1 MLLKMRDFRTEE
13 QREIPKSYYK
23 LSEDQLD
30 RLRDL
35 LKKVSIENRPPQS
48 LPRSLRKMR
57 EILFLGEL
65 IAIGVLCASTFPLVA
80 LTLVVALL
88 LGRIDGVKYIIFINL
103 MAWPLVLIFWVL
115 PLLVLIFSNAF
126 IRFSKQRETD
136 KLMAAA
142 SWLIM
147 NSKNIPR
154 EALSQ
159 EMVSLKYFMSVMKSG
174 TDFNL
179 NDKQREDFRIQRLKQ
194 LLRKIN
200 PKRMDIPDLKWGR
213 LELIQKWIV
222 RADIIFG
229 SVSCYLVMFSGSM
242 LLPIEQSFALFAI
255 MTIGMIIVYKW
266 LLQFQK
272 KKAEQELA
280 ELLQLADEE
289 AKRIKK
295 KSLAL
300 PAELIQELDDCM
312 YELKESYEMT
322 V

>member
-1 MLLKMRDFRTEE
+1 MRDFRTEE
-13 QREIPKSYYK
+13 QKEIPKSYYK

-35 LKKVSIENRPPQS
+35 LKKVSIKNRPPQS

-57 EILFLGEL
+57 EVLFLGKL
-65 IAIGVLCASTFPLVA
+65 ISIGVLCASAFPLVA
-80 LTLVVALL
+80 ITFVVVLL
-88 LGRIDGVKYIIFINL
+88 LGDIDGVKYLIFINL

-115 PLLVLIFSNAF
+115 PLLVLLFSNAF

-147 NSKNIPR
+147 NSKNKPR

-229 SVSCYLVMFSGSM
+229 SVLCYLVLFNGSM
-242 LLPIEQSFALFAI
+242 FLPIEESFALFAI
-255 MTIGMIIVYKW
+255 LTIGMIIVYKW

-272 KKAEQELA
+272 KKAKQELE
-280 ELLQLADEE
+280 ELLRLADED
-289 AKRIKK
+289 AKRIKEQQLEL
-295 KSLAL
+295 SE
-300 PAELIQELDDCM
+300 ELIQELDDCM
-312 YELKESYEMT
+312 YELKESYKMT

>member
-1 MLLKMRDFRTEE
+1 MRDFRTEE

-35 LKKVSIENRPPQS
+35 LKKVSIKNRPPQS
-48 LPRSLRKMR
+48 LPRSPRKMR
-57 EILFLGEL
+57 EILFLGKL
-65 IAIGVLCASTFPLVA
+65 ISIAVLCASAFPLVA

-88 LGRIDGVKYIIFINL
+88 IGRIDGVKYLIGINL
-103 MAWPLVLIFWVL
+103 MAWPLVLIFWAL

-136 KLMAAA
+136 QLMNAAN
-142 SWLIM
+142 WLIM
-147 NSKNIPR
+147 NSKNKPR

-159 EMVSLKYFMSVMKSG
+159 EMVSLKYFVSVMKSG
-174 TDFNL
+174 TEYNQ
-179 NDKQREDFRIQRLKQ
+179 NDKQREDFRIRRLKQ

-200 PKRMDIPDLKWGR
+200 PKRTDIPNSKWGR
-213 LELIQKWIV
+213 LQLVQKWIV

-242 LLPIEQSFALFAI
+242 FLPIEQSFALFAI
-255 MTIGMIIVYKW
+255 LTIGMIIVYKW

-272 KKAEQELA
+272 KKVKQELA
-280 ELLQLADEE
+280 ELLQAATSE

-300 PAELIQELDDCM
+300 PAELVQELDDCV
-312 YELKESYEMT
+312 YELRESFEIT

>member
-1 MLLKMRDFRTEE
+1 MRDFRTEE

-23 LSEDQLD
+23 LSEDQLE

-35 LKKVSIENRPPQS
+35 LKKVSIGNSPPQS

-57 EILFLGEL
+57 EVLFLGKL
-65 IAIGVLCASTFPLVA
+65 ISIGVLCASAFPLVA

-88 LGRIDGVKYIIFINL
+88 LGRIDGVKYLIFINL

-142 SWLIM
+142 NWLIM

-154 EALSQ
+154 DALSQ

-242 LLPIEQSFALFAI
+242 LLPIEQSLALFAI
-255 MTIGMIIVYKW
+255 LTIGMVIVYKW

-272 KKAEQELA
+272 KKAKQELT
-280 ELLQLADEE
+280 ELLQLADED
-289 AKRIKK
+289 AKRSKEQQLEL
-295 KSLAL
+295 SE
-300 PAELIQELDDCM
+300 ELIQELDDCV
-312 YELKESYEMT
+312 YELTESYEMT

>member
-1 MLLKMRDFRTEE
+1 MRDFRTEE
-13 QREIPKSYYK
+13 QKEIPKSYYK

-35 LKKVSIENRPPQS
+35 LKKVSIKNRPPQS

-57 EILFLGEL
+57 EVLFLGKL
-65 IAIGVLCASTFPLVA
+65 ISIGVLCASAFPLVA
-80 LTLVVALL
+80 LTFVVALL
-88 LGRIDGVKYIIFINL
+88 LGRIDGVKYLIFINL

-115 PLLVLIFSNAF
+115 PLLVLLFSNAF

-147 NSKNIPR
+147 NSKNKPR

-159 EMVSLKYFMSVMKSG
+159 EYFMSVMKSG

-179 NDKQREDFRIQRLKQ
+179 NDKQREDFRIRRLKK

-213 LELIQKWIV
+213 LQLVQKWIV

-229 SVSCYLVMFSGSM
+229 SVLCYLVLFNGSM
-242 LLPIEQSFALFAI
+242 FLPIEESFALFAI
-255 MTIGMIIVYKW
+255 LTIGMIILYRW

-272 KKAEQELA
+272 KKAEQELE
-280 ELLQLADEE
+280 ELLQVATAE

-295 KSLAL
+295 QQLELSE
-300 PAELIQELDDCM
+300 ELIQELDDCV
-312 YELKESYEMT
+312 YELRESFGIT

>member
-1 MLLKMRDFRTEE
+1 MRDFRTED

-23 LSEDQLD
+23 LSEDQLE

-35 LKKVSIENRPPQS
+35 LKKVSIKNRPPQS

-57 EILFLGEL
+57 EVLFLGKL
-65 IAIGVLCASTFPLVA
+65 ISIGVLCASAFPLVA
-80 LTLVVALL
+80 LTFVVALL
-88 LGRIDGVKYIIFINL
+88 LGRIDGVKYLIFINL

-115 PLLVLIFSNAF
+115 PLLVLLFSNAF

-136 KLMAAA
+136 QLMNTAN
-142 SWLIM
+142 WLIM
-147 NSKNIPR
+147 NSKNKPR

-229 SVSCYLVMFSGSM
+229 SVLCYLVLFNGSM
-242 LLPIEQSFALFAI
+242 FLPIEQSFALFAI
-255 MTIGMIIVYKW
+255 LTIGMIILYRW

-272 KKAEQELA
+272 KKAKQELA
-280 ELLQLADEE
+280 ELLQVATAE
-289 AKRIKK
+289 AKRIKEQQLEL
-295 KSLAL
+295 SE
-300 PAELIQELDDCM
+300 ELIQELDDCV
-312 YELKESYEMT
+312 YEVTESYGMT

>member
-1 MLLKMRDFRTEE
+1 MRDFRTEE
-13 QREIPKSYYK
+13 QREIPKSYYN
-23 LSEDQLD
+23 LTEDQLD

-35 LKKVSIENRPPQS
+35 LKKVSIKNRPPQS

-57 EILFLGEL
+57 EVLFLGKL
-65 IAIGVLCASTFPLVA
+65 ISIGVLCASAFPLVA
-80 LTLVVALL
+80 LTFVVALL
-88 LGRIDGVKYIIFINL
+88 LGRIDGVKYLIFINL

-115 PLLVLIFSNAF
+115 PLLVLLFSNAF

-142 SWLIM
+142 NWLIM

-154 EALSQ
+154 DALSQ

-200 PKRMDIPDLKWGR
+200 PKRTDIPDLKWGR
-213 LELIQKWIV
+213 LQLVQKWIV

-229 SVSCYLVMFSGSM
+229 SVLCYLVLFNGSM
-242 LLPIEQSFALFAI
+242 FLPIEESFALFAI
-255 MTIGMIIVYKW
+255 LTIGMIILYRW

-272 KKAEQELA
+272 KKAKQELV
-280 ELLQLADEE
+280 ELLQVATAE
-289 AKRIKK
+289 AKRIKEQQLEL
-295 KSLAL
+295 S
-300 PAELIQELDDCM
+300 AELIQELDDCV
-312 YELKESYEMT
+312 YEVRESYGMT

>member
-1 MLLKMRDFRTEE
+1 MRDFRTEE
-13 QREIPKSYYK
+13 QKEIPRSYYK

-35 LKKVSIENRPPQS
+35 LKKVSIKNRPPQS

-57 EILFLGEL
+57 EVLFLGKL
-65 IAIGVLCASTFPLVA
+65 IAIGVLCASAFPLVA

-88 LGRIDGVKYIIFINL
+88 LGRIDGVKYLIFINL

-147 NSKNIPR
+147 NSKNKPR

-213 LELIQKWIV
+213 LQLVQKWIV

-229 SVSCYLVMFSGSM
+229 SVLCYLVLFNGSM
-242 LLPIEQSFALFAI
+242 FLPIEESFALFAI
-255 MTIGMIIVYKW
+255 LTIGMIILYRW

-272 KKAEQELA
+272 KKAKQELE
-280 ELLQLADEE
+280 ELLQVATSE
-289 AKRIKK
+289 AKRIKEK
-295 KSLAL
+295 PLDLS
-300 PAELIQELDDCM
+300 AELIQELDDCM
-312 YELKESYEMT
+312 YELRESYGMT

>member
-1 MLLKMRDFRTEE
+1 MRDFRTEE

-57 EILFLGEL
+57 EVLFLGKL
-65 IAIGVLCASTFPLVA
+65 ISIGVLCASAFPIVA
-80 LTLVVALL
+80 LTFVVVLL
-88 LGRIDGVKYIIFINL
+88 LGNIDGVKYILFINL

-115 PLLVLIFSNAF
+115 PLLVLIFSNVF

-136 KLMAAA
+136 QLMNAAN
-142 SWLIM
+142 WLIM
-147 NSKNIPR
+147 NSKNKPR

-159 EMVSLKYFMSVMKSG
+159 EMVSLKYFMSVMQIVTG
-174 TDFNL
+174 FYQNE
-179 NDKQREDFRIQRLKQ
+179 KQREDFRIKRLKQ

-200 PKRMDIPDLKWGR
+200 PKRMDIPELKWGR
-213 LELIQKWIV
+213 LQLVQKWIV

-229 SVSCYLVMFSGSM
+229 SVLCYLVLFNGSM
-242 LLPIEQSFALFAI
+242 FLPIEKSFALFAI
-255 MTIGMIIVYKW
+255 LTIGMIILYRW

-272 KKAEQELA
+272 KKAKQELA
-280 ELLQLADEE
+280 ELLQVATAE

-295 KSLAL
+295 QQLELSE
-300 PAELIQELDDCM
+300 ELIQELDDCV
-312 YELKESYEMT
+312 YELRESYGMT

>member
-1 MLLKMRDFRTEE
+1 MRDFRTEE

-57 EILFLGEL
+57 EVLFLGKL
-65 IAIGVLCASTFPLVA
+65 ISIGVLCASAFPLVA
-80 LTLVVALL
+80 ITFVVVLL
-88 LGRIDGVKYIIFINL
+88 LGNIDGVKYIIFTNL
-103 MAWPLVLIFWVL
+103 MAWPLVLIFWGL
-115 PLLVLIFSNAF
+115 PLLVLLFSIGF

-136 KLMAAA
+136 RLMNAANY
-142 SWLIM
+142 II
-147 NSKNIPR
+147 NGSKNIPR

-174 TDFNL
+174 TDYNQ

-200 PKRMDIPDLKWGR
+200 PKRTDLPDLKWGT
-213 LELIQKWIV
+213 LQLVQKWIV

-229 SVSCYLVMFSGSM
+229 SVLCYLVLFNGSM
-242 LLPIEQSFALFAI
+242 FLPIEKSFALFAI
-255 MTIGMIIVYKW
+255 LTIGMIILYRW
-266 LLQFQK
+266 LLQVQK
-272 KKAEQELA
+272 KKVKQEIE
-280 ELLQLADEE
+280 ELLRLADED
-289 AKRIKK
+289 AKSIKEEH
-295 KSLAL
+295 LEL
-300 PAELIQELDDCM
+300 PEELIQELDDCM
-312 YELKESYEMT
+312 YELRESYGMT

>member
-1 MLLKMRDFRTEE
+1 MRDFRTEE
-13 QREIPKSYYK
+13 QKEIPKSYYK
-23 LSEDQLD
+23 LTEDQLD

-35 LKKVSIENRPPQS
+35 LKKVSIKNRPPQS

-57 EILFLGEL
+57 EVLFLGKL
-65 IAIGVLCASTFPLVA
+65 ISIGVLCASTFPLVA
-80 LTLVVALL
+80 LTFVVALL
-88 LGRIDGVKYIIFINL
+88 LGRIDGVKYLIFINL

-115 PLLVLIFSNAF
+115 PLLVLLFSNAF

-136 KLMAAA
+136 KLMNAANY
-142 SWLIM
+142 II
-147 NSKNIPR
+147 NGSKNIPR

-159 EMVSLKYFMSVMKSG
+159 DMVSLKYFMSVMKSG

-200 PKRMDIPDLKWGR
+200 PKRIDIPELKWGR
-213 LELIQKWIV
+213 LQLVQKWIV

-229 SVSCYLVMFSGSM
+229 SVLCYLVLFNGSM
-242 LLPIEQSFALFAI
+242 FLPIEELFALFAI
-255 MTIGMIIVYKW
+255 LTIGMIILYRW

-272 KKAEQELA
+272 KKAKQELA
-280 ELLQLADEE
+280 ELLKLADED
-289 AKRIKK
+289 AKRIKEK
-295 KSLAL
+295 PLELS
-300 PAELIQELDDCM
+300 AELIQELDDCV
-312 YELKESYEMT
+312 YELTESYKMT

>member
-1 MLLKMRDFRTEE
+1 MRDFRTED

-35 LKKVSIENRPPQS
+35 LKKVSIENSPPQS

-57 EILFLGEL
+57 EVLFLGEL
-65 IAIGVLCASTFPLVA
+65 ISIGVLCASAFPLVA
-80 LTLVVALL
+80 ITFVVALL
-88 LGRIDGVKYIIFINL
+88 LGRIDGVKYILFINL
-103 MAWPLVLIFWVL
+103 MAWPLVLIFWGL

-136 KLMAAA
+136 RLMNAANY
-142 SWLIM
+142 II
-147 NSKNIPR
+147 NGSKNIPR
-154 EALSQ
+154 DALSQ

-174 TDFNL
+174 TDFNQ
-179 NDKQREDFRIQRLKQ
+179 NEKQREDFRIPRLKQ

-200 PKRMDIPDLKWGR
+200 PKRTDIPDSKWGT

-229 SVSCYLVMFSGSM
+229 SVLCYLVMFSGYISLTLEM
-242 LLPIEQSFALFAI
+242 IFSLFAI
-255 MTIGMIIVYKW
+255 LMIGMIIVYKW

-280 ELLQLADEE
+280 ELLQVATAE

-295 KSLAL
+295 QQLELSE
-300 PAELIQELDDCM
+300 ELIQELDDCV
-312 YELKESYEMT
+312 YELRESYKMT

>member
-1 MLLKMRDFRTEE
+1 MEE
-13 QREIPKSYYK
+13 HREMPKSYYN
-23 LSEDQLD
+23 LSEDQLS

-35 LKKVSIENRPPQS
+35 LKKVSIKNRPPQS

-57 EILFLGEL
+57 EVLFLGKL
-65 IAIGVLCASTFPLVA
+65 ISIGVLCASAFPLVA
-80 LTLVVALL
+80 LTFVVALL
-88 LGRIDGVKYIIFINL
+88 LGRIDGVKYLIFINL

-115 PLLVLIFSNAF
+115 PLLVLLFSNAF

-147 NSKNIPR
+147 NSKNKPR

-179 NDKQREDFRIQRLKQ
+179 NDKQREDFRIRRLKK

-213 LELIQKWIV
+213 LQLVQKWIV

-229 SVSCYLVMFSGSM
+229 SVLCYLVLFNGSM
-242 LLPIEQSFALFAI
+242 FLPIEDSFALFAI
-255 MTIGMIIVYKW
+255 LTIGMIILYRW

-272 KKAEQELA
+272 KKAEQELE
-280 ELLQLADEE
+280 ELLQVATAE

-295 KSLAL
+295 QQLELSE
-300 PAELIQELDDCM
+300 ELIQELDDCV
-312 YELKESYEMT
+312 YELSQAYGMT
-322 V
+322 I

>member
-1 MLLKMRDFRTEE
+1 MRDFRTEE
-13 QREIPKSYYK
+13 QKEIPRSYYK

-35 LKKVSIENRPPQS
+35 LKKVSIENSPPQS

-57 EILFLGEL
+57 EVLFLGKL
-65 IAIGVLCASTFPLVA
+65 ISIGVLCASTFPLVA
-80 LTLVVALL
+80 LTFVVALL
-88 LGRIDGVKYIIFINL
+88 LGRIDGVKYLIFINL

-115 PLLVLIFSNAF
+115 PLLVLLFSNAF

-136 KLMAAA
+136 KLMNAANY
-142 SWLIM
+142 II
-147 NSKNIPR
+147 NGSKNIPR

-159 EMVSLKYFMSVMKSG
+159 DMVSLKYFMSVMKSG

-200 PKRMDIPDLKWGR
+200 PKRIDIPELKWGR
-213 LELIQKWIV
+213 LQLVQKWIV

-229 SVSCYLVMFSGSM
+229 SVLCYLVLFNGSM
-242 LLPIEQSFALFAI
+242 FLPIEELFALFAI
-255 MTIGMIIVYKW
+255 LTIGMIILYRW

-272 KKAEQELA
+272 KKAKQELE
-280 ELLQLADEE
+280 ELLQVATAE
-289 AKRIKK
+289 AKGIKEQH
-295 KSLAL
+295 SEL
-300 PAELIQELDDCM
+300 PEELVQELDDCV
-312 YELKESYEMT
+312 YELRESYGMT

>member
-1 MLLKMRDFRTEE
+1 MRDFRTEE
-13 QREIPKSYYK
+13 QKEIPRSYYK

-35 LKKVSIENRPPQS
+35 LKKVSIENSPPQS

-57 EILFLGEL
+57 EVLFLGKL
-65 IAIGVLCASTFPLVA
+65 ISIGVLCASAFPLVA
-80 LTLVVALL
+80 LTFVVALL
-88 LGRIDGVKYIIFINL
+88 LGRIDGVKYLIFINL
-103 MAWPLVLIFWVL
+103 MVWPLVLIFWVL

-147 NSKNIPR
+147 NSKNKPR

-229 SVSCYLVMFSGSM
+229 SVLCYLVLFNGSM
-242 LLPIEQSFALFAI
+242 FLPIEKSFALFAI
-255 MTIGMIIVYKW
+255 LTIGMIILYRW

-272 KKAEQELA
+272 KKAKQELE
-280 ELLQLADEE
+280 ELLQVATAE
-289 AKRIKK
+289 AKGIKEQH
-295 KSLAL
+295 SEL
-300 PAELIQELDDCM
+300 PEELVQELDDCV
-312 YELKESYEMT
+312 YELRESYGMT

>member
-1 MLLKMRDFRTEE
+1 MRDFRTEE

-35 LKKVSIENRPPQS
+35 LKKVSIKNRPQQS
-48 LPRSLRKMR
+48 LPRSPRKMR
-57 EILFLGEL
+57 EVLFLGKL
-65 IAIGVLCASTFPLVA
+65 ISIGVLCASAFPLVA

-88 LGRIDGVKYIIFINL
+88 LGRIDGVKYIIGINL
-103 MAWPLVLIFWVL
+103 MAWPLVLIFWIL
-115 PLLVLIFSNAF
+115 PLLVLIFSIAF

-136 KLMAAA
+136 KLMNAAN
-142 SWLIM
+142 WLIM
-147 NSKNIPR
+147 NSKNKPR

-159 EMVSLKYFMSVMKSG
+159 EMISLKYFMSVMKSG
-174 TDFNL
+174 IGFYQNE
-179 NDKQREDFRIQRLKQ
+179 KQREDFRIKRLKQ

-200 PKRMDIPDLKWGR
+200 PKRMDIPELKWGR
-213 LELIQKWIV
+213 LQLVQKWIV

-229 SVSCYLVMFSGSM
+229 SVLCYLVMFSGYIS
-242 LLPIEQSFALFAI
+242 LTIEMIFSLFAI
-255 MTIGMIIVYKW
+255 LMIGMIIVYKW

-272 KKAEQELA
+272 KKVKQELA
-280 ELLQLADEE
+280 ELLQVATAE

-295 KSLAL
+295 QSLEL
-300 PAELIQELDDCM
+300 SAELMQELDDCM
-312 YELKESYEMT
+312 YELRESYGMT

>member
-1 MLLKMRDFRTEE
+1 MRDFRTEE
-13 QREIPKSYYK
+13 QKEIPRSYYK

-35 LKKVSIENRPPQS
+35 LKKVSIKNRHPQS

-57 EILFLGEL
+57 EVLFLGKL
-65 IAIGVLCASTFPLVA
+65 IAIGVLCASAFPLVA
-80 LTLVVALL
+80 LTFVVALL
-88 LGRIDGVKYIIFINL
+88 LGRIDGVKYLIFINL

-136 KLMAAA
+136 KLMASAN
-142 SWLIM
+142 WLIM

-154 EALSQ
+154 DALSQ

-229 SVSCYLVMFSGSM
+229 SVLCYLVLFNGSM
-242 LLPIEQSFALFAI
+242 FLPIEESFALFAI
-255 MTIGMIIVYKW
+255 LTIGMIIVYKW

-272 KKAEQELA
+272 KKAEQELE
-280 ELLQLADEE
+280 ELLQVATAE
-289 AKRIKK
+289 AKKIKK
-295 KSLAL
+295 QQLELS
-300 PAELIQELDDCM
+300 AELIQELDDCL
-312 YELKESYEMT
+312 YELRESYGMT

>member
-1 MLLKMRDFRTEE
+1 MEE

-35 LKKVSIENRPPQS
+35 LKKVSIKNRPPQS
-48 LPRSLRKMR
+48 LPRSWRKMR
-57 EILFLGEL
+57 EVLFLGKL
-65 IAIGVLCASTFPLVA
+65 ISIGVLCASAFPIVA
-80 LTLVVALL
+80 LTFVVVLL
-88 LGRIDGVKYIIFINL
+88 LGNIDGVKYILFINL

-136 KLMAAA
+136 QLMNAAN
-142 SWLIM
+142 WLIM
-147 NSKNIPR
+147 NSKNKPR

-159 EMVSLKYFMSVMKSG
+159 EMVSLKNFISVMQIVIG
-174 TDFNL
+174 FYQNE
-179 NDKQREDFRIQRLKQ
+179 KQREDFRIKRLKQ

-200 PKRMDIPDLKWGR
+200 PQRMDIPELKWGR
-213 LELIQKWIV
+213 LQLVQKWIV

-229 SVSCYLVMFSGSM
+229 SVLCYLVLFNGSM
-242 LLPIEQSFALFAI
+242 FLPIEKSFALFAI
-255 MTIGMIIVYKW
+255 LTIGMIILYRW

-272 KKAEQELA
+272 KKVKQELE
-280 ELLQLADEE
+280 ELLQVATAE

-295 KSLAL
+295 QSLEL
-300 PAELIQELDDCM
+300 SAELMQELDDCM
-312 YELKESYEMT
+312 YELRESYGMT

>member
-1 MLLKMRDFRTEE
+1 MRDFRTED

-35 LKKVSIENRPPQS
+35 LKKVSIKNRPSQS

-57 EILFLGEL
+57 EVLFLGKL
-65 IAIGVLCASTFPLVA
+65 ISIGVLCASAFPLVA
-80 LTLVVALL
+80 LTFVVALL
-88 LGRIDGVKYIIFINL
+88 LGRIDGVKYLIFINL

-115 PLLVLIFSNAF
+115 PLLVLLFSNAF

-147 NSKNIPR
+147 NSKNKPR

-229 SVSCYLVMFSGSM
+229 SVLCYLVLFNGSM
-242 LLPIEQSFALFAI
+242 FLPIEKSFALFAI
-255 MTIGMIIVYKW
+255 LTIGMIILYRW

-280 ELLQLADEE
+280 ELLQVATAE

-295 KSLAL
+295 QQLELS
-300 PAELIQELDDCM
+300 AELIQELDDCM
-312 YELKESYEMT
+312 YELRESYGMT

>member
-1 MLLKMRDFRTEE
+1 MRDFRTEE
-13 QREIPKSYYK
+13 QKEIPKSYYK

-35 LKKVSIENRPPQS
+35 LKKVSIKNRPPQS

-57 EILFLGEL
+57 EVLFLGKL
-65 IAIGVLCASTFPLVA
+65 ISIGVLCASTFPLVA
-80 LTLVVALL
+80 LTFVVALL
-88 LGRIDGVKYIIFINL
+88 LGRIDGVKYLIFINL

-115 PLLVLIFSNAF
+115 PLLVLLFSNAF

-136 KLMAAA
+136 KLMNAANY
-142 SWLIM
+142 II
-147 NSKNIPR
+147 NGSKNIPR

-159 EMVSLKYFMSVMKSG
+159 DMVSLKYFMSVMKSG

-200 PKRMDIPDLKWGR
+200 PKRIDIPELKWGR
-213 LELIQKWIV
+213 LQLVQKWIV

-229 SVSCYLVMFSGSM
+229 SVLCYLVLFNGSM
-242 LLPIEQSFALFAI
+242 FLPIEELFALFAI
-255 MTIGMIIVYKW
+255 LTIGMIILYRW

-272 KKAEQELA
+272 KKAKQELA
-280 ELLQLADEE
+280 ELLKLADED
-289 AKRIKK
+289 AKRIKEK
-295 KSLAL
+295 PLELS
-300 PAELIQELDDCM
+300 AELIQELDDCV
-312 YELKESYEMT
+312 YELTESYKMT

>member
-1 MLLKMRDFRTEE
+1 MRDFRTEE
-13 QREIPKSYYK
+13 QKEIPKSYYQ

-35 LKKVSIENRPPQS
+35 LKKVSIKNRPPQS

-57 EILFLGEL
+57 EVLFLSKL
-65 IAIGVLCASTFPLVA
+65 ISIGVLCASAFPLVA
-80 LTLVVALL
+80 LTFVVALL
-88 LGRIDGVKYIIFINL
+88 LGRIDGVKYLIFINL

-115 PLLVLIFSNAF
+115 PLLVLLFSNAF

-147 NSKNIPR
+147 NSKNKPR

-159 EMVSLKYFMSVMKSG
+159 EMISLKYFMSVMKSG
-174 TDFNL
+174 IGFYQNE
-179 NDKQREDFRIQRLKQ
+179 KQREDFRIKRLKQ

-200 PKRMDIPDLKWGR
+200 PKRMDIPELKWGR
-213 LELIQKWIV
+213 LQLVQKWIV
-222 RADIIFG
+222 RAEIIFG
-229 SVSCYLVMFSGSM
+229 SVLCYLVLFNGSM
-242 LLPIEQSFALFAI
+242 FLPIEESFALFAI
-255 MTIGMIIVYKW
+255 LMIGMIIVYKW

-272 KKAEQELA
+272 KKVKQELA
-280 ELLQLADEE
+280 ELLRLADED

-295 KSLAL
+295 QQLELSE
-300 PAELIQELDDCM
+300 ELIQELDDCV
-312 YELKESYEMT
+312 YELRESFGIT

>member
-1 MLLKMRDFRTEE
+1 MRDFRTEE

-35 LKKVSIENRPPQS
+35 LKKVSIKNRPPQS

-57 EILFLGEL
+57 EVLFLGKL
-65 IAIGVLCASTFPLVA
+65 ISIGVLCASAFPLVA
-80 LTLVVALL
+80 LTFVVALL
-88 LGRIDGVKYIIFINL
+88 LGRIDGVKYLIFINL

-126 IRFSKQRETD
+126 IQFSKQRETD

-142 SWLIM
+142 NWLIM

-159 EMVSLKYFMSVMKSG
+159 EMVFLKYFMSVMKSG

-179 NDKQREDFRIQRLKQ
+179 NEKQREDFRIQRLKQ

-213 LELIQKWIV
+213 LQLVQKWIV

-229 SVSCYLVMFSGSM
+229 SVLCYLVLFNGSM
-242 LLPIEQSFALFAI
+242 FLPIEESFALFAI
-255 MTIGMIIVYKW
+255 LTIGMIILYRW

-272 KKAEQELA
+272 KKAEQELE
-280 ELLQLADEE
+280 ELLQVATSE
-289 AKRIKK
+289 AKRIKEK
-295 KSLAL
+295 PLDLS
-300 PAELIQELDDCM
+300 AELIQELDDCM
-312 YELKESYEMT
+312 YELRESYGMT